1 MAVRCEMRRAARQR
15 CSLLLPVTP
24 TSGLPT
30 TCYEARGR
38 DDHDARTRS
47 AIEHIELA
55 ARRAIEYRTVRSAA
69 ARALV
74 RLAAVCCVLAIARS
88 ICRLLAGRSVFERM
102 AN

>member
-1 MAVRCEMRRAARQR
+1 MRRAARQR
-15 CSLLLPVTP
+15 CSLLLPLPP
-24 TSGLPT
+24 TIGLPT

-55 ARRAIEYRTVRSAA
+55 ARRAIEYRTARSAA